1 MPIENQN
8 DYIDLVAQ
16 AVIDRIEERDRV
28 SSLVDAVVRRVI
40 ELQKEAEEAKA
51 SATNQEGGDNEKDS

>member
-1 MPIENQN
+1 MRIESQN

-40 ELQKEAEEAKA
+40 ELQKEAEEAKTSA
-51 SATNQEGGDNEKDS
+51 SNEKVEGGDNE